1 MKGKPVL
8 SWALALIVLFV
19 TAIRCSDDKK
29 TPVPTQNIVALAS
42 ANTNLSSLVAALSKF
57 PDLVSTLSGSG
68 NFTVFAPTNQAFT
81 ALLAARGQTDI
92 NNVPDDVLKSI
103 LQYHVVTSGAVRS
116 TQLTVGNVNT
126 AANENIAVTI
136 NPIKLNTNTNV
147 TAADVLAS
155 NGVVHIIDQVLVNPS
170 ILPIVG
176 TIYAPAYFNKDFST
190 LVAAIKGASQST
202 RDLLLNS
209 TNIVSKN
216 NPLTIR
222 LYTHNGSIVV
232 ANNLQEKEFKEESTQ
247 RGLQNIQSRYR
258 LLSDEKVV
266 IEKLAQ
272 EFRVTIPLLQLQ

>member
-116 TQLTVGNVNT
+116 TQLTAGNVNT

>member
-116 TQLTVGNVNT
+116 TQLTAGNVNT

-155 NGVVHIIDQVLVNPS
+155 NGVVHIIDQVLVDPS

-190 LVAAIKGASQST
+190 LVAAVKGASQST

-232 ANNLQEKEFKEESTQ
+232 VNNLQEKEFKEESTQ

>member
-81 ALLAARGQTDI
+81 ALLAAIGQTDI

-116 TQLTVGNVNT
+116 TQLTAGNVNT

-147 TAADVLAS
+147 TTADVLAS

-190 LVAAIKGASQST
+190 LVAAVKGASQST

-209 TNIVSKN
+209 TKKTLFAPNNAAFTAAGITSLPTTAAAIDAILAYHVLGSEVRAANLPNVAAPAIQKSQPWVEVSF
-216 NPLTIR
+216 T
-222 LYTHNGSIVV
+222 
-232 ANNLQEKEFKEESTQ
+232 
-247 RGLQNIQSRYR
+247 
-258 LLSDEKVV
+258 
-266 IEKLAQ
+266 
-272 EFRVTIPLLQLQ
+272 

>member
-116 TQLTVGNVNT
+116 TQLTAGNVNT

-170 ILPIVG
+170 ILPTVG

-190 LVAAIKGASQST
+190 LVAAVKGASQST

>member
-116 TQLTVGNVNT
+116 TQLTAGNVNT

-170 ILPIVG
+170 ILPTVG

-190 LVAAIKGASQST
+190 LVAAVKGASQST

-247 RGLQNIQSRYR
+247 RGLQNI
-258 LLSDEKVV
+258 
-266 IEKLAQ
+266 
-272 EFRVTIPLLQLQ
+272 